1 MTDSLPQTP
10 TTKTALVTG
19 AAKRIGRAVA
29 FALARRGYDIGVH
42 YGASGDEAHALCDAL
57 RALGVKAE
65 ALRADLSE
73 PDSVAQLIPDAT
85 RALGPLRLL
94 VNNASVFFDDRADTF
109 TIARWQAHMNTNL
122 LAPMVLA
129 QGFAAQAALHE
140 GAAIINLIDQRV
152 LKPSPPFFSY
162 GLSKA
167 GLWHAT
173 RTLAQALAPRI
184 RVNAVGPGPTLPSI
198 HQSEAEFALEAASTL
213 LQKRV
218 TPEEIAEAVVF
229 LAEAPSVTGQMICV
243 DSGQHL
249 GWKTP
254 DMEGL

>member
-1 MTDSLPQTP
+1 M
-10 TTKTALVTG
+10 TKTALVTG

-29 FALARRGYDIGVH
+29 FALAQQGYAIGVH
-42 YGASGDEAHALCDAL
+42 YGTSDAAAYELVAEL
-57 RALGVKAE
+57 RALGVRAE
-65 ALRADLSE
+65 ALQADLSD
-73 PDSVAQLIPDAT
+73 PDSVKGLIPAAVAT
-85 RALGPLRLL
+85 LGPLNLL
-94 VNNASVFFDDRADTF
+94 VNNASVFFDDRLGSMTVECWD
-109 TIARWQAHMNTNL
+109 RHMRTNL
-122 LAPMVLA
+122 LAPVLLA
-129 QGFAAQAALHE
+129 QAFAAQSNIPD

-173 RTLAQALAPRI
+173 RTLAQELAPRI

-198 HQSEAEFALEAASTL
+198 HQSADEFESEAASTL

-218 TPEEIAEAVVF
+218 TPEEIAEAVVY
-229 LAEAPSVTGQMICV
+229 LTQARSVTGQMICV

-249 GWKTP
+249 GWQTP

>member
-1 MTDSLPQTP
+1 M
-10 TTKTALVTG
+10 TKTVPRVALVTG

-29 FALARRGYDIGVH
+29 FALARKGYDIGVH
-42 YGASGDEAHALCDAL
+42 YGTSDAAAQALVGDL
-57 RALGVKAE
+57 RALGVRAA
-65 ALRADLSE
+65 ALQADLSDA
-73 PDSVAQLIPDAT
+73 DSVKGLIPAAAA
-85 RALGPLRLL
+85 ALGPLSLL
-94 VNNASVFFDDRADTF
+94 INNASVFFDDRAGTM
-109 TIARWQAHMNTNL
+109 TVERWHAHMNTNL
-122 LAPMVLA
+122 LAPVLLA
-129 QGFAAQAALHE
+129 QGFAAQVELPAV
-140 GAAIINLIDQRV
+140 AAIVNLIDQRV

-173 RTLAQALAPRI
+173 RTLAQELAPRI

-198 HQSEAEFALEAASTL
+198 HQSEAEFEAEAASTL

-218 TPEEIAEAVVF
+218 TPEQIAEAVVF
-229 LAEAPSVTGQMICV
+229 LAEASSVTGQMICV

>member
-1 MTDSLPQTP
+1 MTKPP
-10 TTKTALVTG
+10 PKVAPKIALVTG

-29 FALARRGYDIGVH
+29 FALAKRGYDIGVH
-42 YGASGDEAHALCDAL
+42 YGTSAADAQALVEQLRTSGV
-57 RALGVKAE
+57 RAE
-65 ALRADLSE
+65 ALQADLSDA
-73 PDSVAQLIPDAT
+73 DSVKALIPAAVA
-85 RALGPLRLL
+85 ALGPLSLL
-94 VNNASVFFDDRADTF
+94 INNASVFFDDRAGTL
-109 TIARWQAHMNTNL
+109 TVERWHAHMNTNL
-122 LAPMVLA
+122 LAPVLLA
-129 QGFAAQAALHE
+129 QGFAAQGALPD

-173 RTLAQALAPRI
+173 RTLAQELAPRI

-198 HQSEAEFALEAASTL
+198 HQTEADFEAEAASTL

-229 LAEAPSVTGQMICV
+229 LAEASSVTGQMICV

>member
-1 MTDSLPQTP
+1 MTPSRP
-10 TTKTALVTG
+10 KTALVTG

-29 FALARRGYDIGVH
+29 FALAQRGYAIGVH
-42 YGASGDEAHALCDAL
+42 YGTSEAAARALVEEL
-57 RALGVKAE
+57 RAQGTPAA
-65 ALRADLSE
+65 ALQADLA
-73 PDSVAQLIPDAT
+73 DTHSVAGLIPAAIA
-85 RALGPLRLL
+85 ALGPLSLL
-94 VNNASVFFDDRADTF
+94 INNASVFHDDRAGSMTVDG
-109 TIARWQAHMNTNL
+109 WHAHMNTNL
-122 LAPMVLA
+122 LAPVLLA
-129 QGFAAQAALHE
+129 QGFAAQETLPE
-140 GAAIINLIDQRV
+140 GAAIVNLIDQRV

-173 RTLAQALAPRI
+173 RTLAQELAPRI

-198 HQSEAEFALEAASTL
+198 HQSEADFEREAASTL

-229 LAEAPSVTGQMICV
+229 LAESRSVTGQMICV

-249 GWKTP
+249 VWKTP
-254 DMEGL
+254 DMQGL